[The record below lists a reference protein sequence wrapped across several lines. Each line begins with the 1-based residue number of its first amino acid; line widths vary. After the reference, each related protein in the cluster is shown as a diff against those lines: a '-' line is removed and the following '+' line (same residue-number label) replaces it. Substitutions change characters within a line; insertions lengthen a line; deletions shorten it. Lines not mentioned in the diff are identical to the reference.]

1 MKKGTKSLNP
11 DNAKANAGVKSR
23 PAKNRR
29 AGAGT
34 VAYAGT
40 KITSAPAAEQKRR
53 LKEGARLAAIPA
65 AVGGAALFSLV
76 KNTKR

>member
-1 MKKGTKSLNP
+1 MRGTRNLNP
-11 DNAKANAGVKSR
+11 DNARANAGVKSR

-34 VAYAGT
+34 VSYAGT
-40 KITSAPAAEQKRR
+40 KVTSAPAAEQKRR
-53 LKEGARLAAIPA
+53 LKEAAGRAAIPV
-65 AVGGAALFSLV
+65 AVGAAALYSLV

>member
-1 MKKGTKSLNP
+1 MRGTRNLNP
-11 DNAKANAGVKSR
+11 DNARANAGVKSR

-40 KITSAPAAEQKRR
+40 KITSAPGAEQRRR
-53 LKEGARLAAIPA
+53 LKEAAKLAVIPA
-65 AVGGAALFSLV
+65 AVGGAALYSLV

>member
-1 MKKGTKSLNP
+1 MRGTRNLNP
-11 DNAKANAGVKSR
+11 DNARANAGVKSR

-34 VAYAGT
+34 VSYAGT
-40 KITSAPAAEQKRR
+40 KITSAPGAEQKRR
-53 LKEGARLAAIPA
+53 LKEAAKLAALPA
-65 AVGGAALFSLV
+65 AVGGVALYSLV

>member
-1 MKKGTKSLNP
+1 MNNKKLNP
-11 DNAKANAGVKSR
+11 DNAKANEKVKSR
-23 PAKNRR
+23 PAKNRK

-40 KITSAPAAEQKRR
+40 KITSAPAIEQRRR
-53 LKEGARLAAIPA
+53 LKEAVKLGAIPA
-65 AVGGAALFSLV
+65 AVGAAAMYSLI